1 MKITL
6 VKKILA
12 DGSPCQKCADV
23 LQKLEQSGQMSRI
36 DQVLVADERDPD
48 SEGMVLA
55 KDLNVERAPFFV
67 VERPNQEPE
76 VYTVYLKFVKEVLKQ
91 RQSPVNEA
99 DEAKEIIENNDLD
112 FL

>member
-23 LQKLEQSGQMSRI
+23 LQKLEQSGQMEQI
-36 DQVLVADERDPD
+36 DEILVADERDPE
-48 SEGMVLA
+48 SPGRVLA
-55 KDLNVERAPFFV
+55 TKLNVERAPFFV
-67 VERPNQEPE
+67 VEKPGAEPL
-76 VYTVYLKFVKEVLKQ
+76 VYTVYLKFVKEVLQ
-91 RQSPVNEA
+91 QEQSAV
-99 DEAKEIIENNDLD
+99 DEAKEIIDNNDLD

>member
-23 LQKLEQSGQMSRI
+23 LEKLESSGQMARI
-36 DQVLVADERDPD
+36 DEILIADERDPD
-48 SEGMVLA
+48 SAGIKMA
-55 KDLNVERAPFFV
+55 KQFNVDRAPFFV
-67 VERPNQEPE
+67 VEKDDEAPMI
-76 VYTVYLKFVKEVLKQ
+76 YTVYLKFVKEVLNQK
-91 RQSPVNEA
+91 S
-99 DEAKEIIENNDLD
+99 DEVDELKEIMQNTSDLD

>member
-23 LQKLEQSGQMSRI
+23 LEKLESGGHLQYI
-36 DQVLVADERDPD
+36 DAIVTADERDPD
-48 SEGMVLA
+48 SEGLA
-55 KDLNVERAPFFV
+55 IAKQYEVDRAPFFV
-67 VERPNQEPE
+67 IEEDGKEP
-76 VYTVYLKFVKEVLKQ
+76 VIYTIYMKFLKEVLQQKT
-91 RQSPVNEA
+91 RESE
-99 DEAKEIIENNDLD
+99 ELKEIMSNNQDLD